1 MKDIRSAALIPAVA
15 AILAATPALA
25 QDTELGKEIYL
36 DRCSVC
42 HGAEGGGDGV
52 VGELLARR
60 PKNLK
65 LLAKDNG
72 GEFPFEAVYQS
83 IDGRSLI
90 AGHGNPDMPI
100 WGEFFMTQALE
111 DRAVNPKDARHV
123 VEGRIL
129 SVVYFIESLQV
140 TE

>member
-1 MKDIRSAALIPAVA
+1 MKDFRSAAI
-15 AILAATPALA
+15 IPALA
-25 QDTELGKEIYL
+25 AMVSAMPASAQQTEVGKEIYL

-52 VGELLARR
+52 VGELLERR

-72 GEFPFEAVYQS
+72 GVFPVDAVYQS

-90 AGHGNPDMPI
+90 PGHGNPDMPI
-100 WGEFFMTQALE
+100 WGEYFMVQAIE
-111 DRAVNPKDARHV
+111 DRAINPKDARAV
-123 VEGRIL
+123 SEGRIL
-129 SVVYFIESLQV
+129 SVVYFLQSIQSQ
-140 TE
+140 